1 MVMSSPSLLLYILSL
16 GVVITACWLALGLV
30 KTFRLHFLSSYL
42 GCLVALNILWLLN
55 LVLSGLAPDL
65 LRNIPPRDMETVSM
79 LFGLVGFPLI
89 ALGFYFYLTFIA
101 GILDEEI
108 SLVFRAAYIML
119 WVVLFGALLMRIRF
133 ALQQTQARLSQTLSQ
148 ASGVVILVIPFAA
161 LVYLLFQAVRRTHAE
176 EKKGLLALAVISLL
190 GFILFFAGIRF
201 SPAGSP
207 SRWAAPLC
215 LWAADIAPI
224 LVLRKILSRFG
235 RPIRL
240 QAFADPQMQRFQ
252 SHFLLSTREKEILD
266 LLLKGKNNKDIE
278 GELFISYNTVRNHVH
293 NIYQKLGVSSR
304 LQLMNL
310 IRTWFEANP

>member
-1 MVMSSPSLLLYILSL
+1 
-16 GVVITACWLALGLV
+16 LALGLV

-65 LRNIPPRDMETVSM
+65 LRNIPPQDMETVSM
-79 LFGLVGFPLI
+79 LFGLVGLPLT

-108 SLVFRAAYIML
+108 SPVSRAAYILL
-119 WVVLFGALLMRIRF
+119 WVVLFGILLMRIRF
-133 ALQQTQARLSQTLSQ
+133 ALQQTQTRLSQALSQ
-148 ASGVVILVIPFAA
+148 ASGAFIFVIPIAA
-161 LVYLLFQAVRRTHAE
+161 LAYLIFRAVRRTHSE
-176 EKKGLLALAVISLL
+176 EKKGLLALAAISLL
-190 GFILFFAGIRF
+190 GFILYFAGIQF
-201 SPAGSP
+201 SQAGSS

-215 LWAADIAPI
+215 LGASDIAPI
-224 LVLRKILSRFG
+224 LVLRKVLSRFG

-240 QAFADPQMQRFQ
+240 QGFADPQMQRFQ

-266 LLLKGKNNKDIE
+266 LLLKGKDNKNIE

>member
-1 MVMSSPSLLLYILSL
+1 MSSSSLFLYLLSL

-30 KTFRLHFLSSYL
+30 KTYRLHFLSSYL
-42 GCLVALNILWLLN
+42 GFLVALNVLWLMN
-55 LVLSGLAPDL
+55 FVLVGLAPDL
-65 LRNIPPRDMETVSM
+65 MQNIPPRDMETVSM
-79 LFGLVGFPLI
+79 LFGLVGFPLSGI
-89 ALGFYFYLTFIA
+89 GFYFYLTFIV
-101 GILDEEI
+101 GILEEEMAP
-108 SLVFRAAYIML
+108 VFRAAYIML
-119 WVVLFGALLMRIRF
+119 WAVLFGALLMRIQF
-133 ALQQTQARLSQTLSQ
+133 ALQQTQVRLSQILSQ
-148 ASGVVILVIPFAA
+148 ASGVAIFVIPLAA
-161 LVYLLFQAVRRTHAE
+161 LVYLAIRAVRRTPAE
-176 EKKGLLALAVISLL
+176 EKKGLLALAAVSLL

-201 SPAGSP
+201 FQDESP

-215 LWAADIAPI
+215 LGASAIGPI
-224 LVLRKILSRFG
+224 LVLRKILARFG

-240 QAFADPQMQRFQ
+240 QAFADPQMQRFE